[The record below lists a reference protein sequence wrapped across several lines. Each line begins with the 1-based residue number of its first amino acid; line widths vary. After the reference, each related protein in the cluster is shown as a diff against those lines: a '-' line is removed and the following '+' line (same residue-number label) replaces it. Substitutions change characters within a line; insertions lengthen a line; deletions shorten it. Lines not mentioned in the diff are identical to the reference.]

1 MSWLEKAID
10 DPIIDEIQALQK
22 AKGQTY
28 DYELIRKYNRKID
41 LLVDKLY
48 NKYMGD
54 VANEICQ

>member
-1 MSWLEKAID
+1 MWLDKAIN

-22 AKGQTY
+22 AKCQTE
-28 DYELIRKYNRKID
+28 DYKLVREYNRKID

-54 VANEICQ
+54 IVNG

>member
-1 MSWLEKAID
+1 MKMWLDKAID

-22 AKGQTY
+22 AKCQTY

-54 VANEICQ
+54 VANG

>member
-1 MSWLEKAID
+1 MWLDKAIN

-22 AKGQTY
+22 AKCQTY

-48 NKYMGD
+48 IKYMGD
-54 VANEICQ
+54 IVNG